1 MQRYIGI
8 IGDGPTDYLVFKK
21 IVETLLPNT
30 VAVIDLRRQTLHDAV
45 DKYWKDTNKNR
56 DLLKKAV
63 KGILHTALSDFQAGM
78 DDDSLTSCKDIILL
92 TTDAEKP
99 LAFLN
104 NESTYWESKGDY
116 FGILNCLMDAI
127 KDFSAIQYQ
136 QPEYLPRI
144 IPVVTFPS
152 IEPILLI
159 GKGEKLPNINGKKP
173 TDLKRLLYKT
183 DNPSGEEIEQ
193 AIAQINENKIYEILK
208 IIPESRFLIQTLLMF
223 N

>member
-1 MQRYIGI
+1 MVQWI
-8 IGDGPTDYLVFKK
+8 IP
-21 IVETLLPNT
+21 IVEILLPNA
-30 VAVIDLRRQTLHDAV
+30 VAVIELRKQTLHDAV
-45 DKYWKDTNKNR
+45 EKYWKDTKKNR
-56 DLLKKAV
+56 DHLQKAV
-63 KGILHTALSDFQAGM
+63 KGILHTALSDFRSEIV
-78 DDDSLTSCKDIILL
+78 DDSLTCKDIILL
-92 TTDAEKP
+92 TTDAEKW
-99 LAFLN
+99 LACLN

-127 KDFSAIQYQ
+127 KDFSATQYQ
-136 QPEYLPRI
+136 QGLSPEDVPMI

-152 IEPILLI
+152 IEPVLLI
-159 GKGEKLPNINGKKP
+159 ANGEKLPNINGKKS

-223 N
+223 K